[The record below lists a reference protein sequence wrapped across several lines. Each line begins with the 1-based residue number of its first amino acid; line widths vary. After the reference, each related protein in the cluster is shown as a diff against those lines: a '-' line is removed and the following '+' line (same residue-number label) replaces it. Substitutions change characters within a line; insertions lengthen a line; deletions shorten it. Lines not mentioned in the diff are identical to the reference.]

1 MSITGEAAPPVAD
14 AAGPS
19 PVPLRRNRDFL
30 LLWSGAG
37 LTLLGSRA
45 SSVAYPLL
53 LLWSTGSASAAA
65 VAGFAAQLPQLL
77 VQLPAGALVDRWD
90 RKRMMIL
97 CSAGCALSAVGVVV
111 AVALG
116 RVWLPH
122 LAAAAFVEGTLMVC
136 YRLAERA
143 GVRHVVPASQLTA
156 ALAGNEAR
164 GRAAGLIGQPA
175 GSVAFAAVRWS
186 PFALAGVAHLLSLAA
201 VLLIRKP
208 FQQPRRSAARRR
220 IGPEIAEGVRWLW
233 QRRFLRRI
241 TLLISGS
248 NVVFQA
254 LALLPAFVLYEDG
267 LSAGTVGVI
276 AAISGAG
283 GACGA
288 LTGGWTTRRLGL
300 PVLVCAALAAWALL
314 VPALAL
320 TRSPVVLGALFAG
333 MSFVGGVV
341 NVAGGIYQVEITPD
355 ALQGRVNSVLQL
367 FGSGANSL
375 GVLAGGLL
383 LDALGAAVTAAA
395 LGAVMALLA
404 LTAALSKLSR
414 LHRLTH
420 ASPAPSTTPSDTPP
434 DAPSDAPSD
443 KQGETA

>member
-1 MSITGEAAPPVAD
+1 MSVTGEAA
-14 AAGPS
+14 AAPAAAAEPT

-37 LTLLGSRA
+37 LTLLGTRA
-45 SSVAYPLL
+45 GSVAYPLL
-53 LLWSTGSASAAA
+53 LIWSTGSATAAA

-77 VQLPAGALVDRWD
+77 IQLPAGALVDRWN
-90 RKRMMIL
+90 RKRMMIM
-97 CSAGCALSAVGVVV
+97 CSAGCALSASGVVV
-111 AVALG
+111 AVACG

-122 LAAAAFVEGTLMVC
+122 LAAAAFVEGALMVC

-143 GVRHVVPASQLTA
+143 GVRHVVPTSQLSA

-164 GRAAGLIGQPA
+164 GRAAGIIGQPV
-175 GSVAFAAVRWS
+175 GSAAFAVARWS
-186 PFALAGVAHLLSLAA
+186 PFLLAAVAHLLSLAA

-208 FQQPRRSAARRR
+208 FQQAPAATGRRR

-233 QRRFLRRI
+233 RRRFLWRV

-276 AAISGAG
+276 AAISGVG
-283 GACGA
+283 GTCGA
-288 LTGGWTTRRLGL
+288 LGGGWTLRRFGL
-300 PVLVCAALAAWALL
+300 PALVRAALAAWALL

-320 TRSPVVLGALFAG
+320 TRSPVALGALFAG

-341 NVAGGIYQVEITPD
+341 NVAGGIHQVQITPD
-355 ALQGRVNSVLQL
+355 ALQGRVSSVLQL

-383 LDALGAAVTAAA
+383 LDAVGAAATAGALGAA
-395 LGAVMALLA
+395 MALLA
-404 LTAALSKLSR
+404 LTAAFSGLSR
-414 LHRLTH
+414 LYRL
-420 ASPAPSTTPSDTPP
+420 SDHS
-434 DAPSDAPSD
+434 SDPLD
-443 KQGETA
+443 PLHERGETT